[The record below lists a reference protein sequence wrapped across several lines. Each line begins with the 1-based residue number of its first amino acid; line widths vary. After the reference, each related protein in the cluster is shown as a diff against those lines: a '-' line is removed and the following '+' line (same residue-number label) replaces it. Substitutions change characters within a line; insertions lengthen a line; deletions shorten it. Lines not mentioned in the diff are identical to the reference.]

1 MILVTGAGGK
11 TGRAITKALL
21 KRGAEVRGIE
31 IIEKNAEKLR
41 ALGAEV
47 VMGDMYNVDD
57 LTRAA
62 EGIQA
67 IYHIPPNVHP
77 DEIELGQNVIAAAK
91 KQGVSR
97 LVYHSLCHSQIEV
110 LPNHWLKLRV
120 EEKVKESGLNFTILQ
135 PTPYMQNTLGQW
147 ENITQR
153 GFYEIPYEPT
163 TLLGMVDLHD
173 IAEVAAKVLT
183 TEKTYDWATYEL
195 AGPEV
200 LSQKEVHQIIC
211 DVSGKDIKLEMI
223 SREDWG
229 ARARKG
235 GMSEYEVM
243 ALLKMFEFMEKFGFW
258 GNPGVLEWLL
268 GRKAH
273 RFKDWFT
280 SVYEHGPDK

>member
-211 DVSGKDIKLEMI
+211 DVSGKDIKLEVI

-273 RFKDWFT
+273 RFKDWIT
-280 SVYEHGPDK
+280 SIYKHGLDK